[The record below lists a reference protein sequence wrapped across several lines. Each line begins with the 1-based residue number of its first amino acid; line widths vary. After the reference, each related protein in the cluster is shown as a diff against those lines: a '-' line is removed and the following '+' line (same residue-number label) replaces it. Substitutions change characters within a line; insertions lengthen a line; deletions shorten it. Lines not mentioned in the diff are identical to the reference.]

1 MLEKL
6 KTKEGRQEVGRKIV
20 KGVKRAGEVFWTLLP
35 FVAAGTVVAYAVDA
49 EVTSHKNE
57 KMITA
62 MMKNEME
69 NIKIRNDNW
78 DTIDRNFDNLST
90 EMDNLKKHHGELF
103 QDALD
108 VTEGVDKQTEEK
120 EESAA

>member
-62 MMKNEME
+62 IMKDEAE
-69 NIKIRNDNW
+69 NVKIRNDNW
-78 DTIDRNFDNLST
+78 HKIDGNFDDLYT
-90 EMDNLKKHHGELF
+90 DMDNLKKHHGELF

-108 VTEGVDKQTEEK
+108 VTEGVDKETEEK
-120 EESAA
+120 EETVA